1 MSGFLQIIF
10 PLTSSF
16 SLPIFTANET
26 ITNLTQ
32 YQLSQEKSDLL
43 ISGLYF
49 SMQSD
54 KIWKSKIFNNFEKIH
69 RLFISNLKSDHGVI
83 ILNRSSK
90 ASLWSHPR
98 LRNLNETKTFRHQ
111 ASSSK
116 FWILF
121 LKVLMWAW
129 TISCFYNYLWLVSVY
144 FDVELE
150 KDKYRDF
157 L

>member
-1 MSGFLQIIF
+1 MLGFLQIIF
-10 PLTSSF
+10 PLTSGF

-26 ITNLTQ
+26 FTNLTQ

-54 KIWKSKIFNNFEKIH
+54 KIWKSKILNNFEKIH

-83 ILNRSSK
+83 ILNRSNNSVFLYLK
-90 ASLWSHPR
+90 IYWNWQVFDLIRASGIRMKP
-98 LRNLNETKTFRHQ
+98 ETFRHQ

-116 FWILF
+116 F
-121 LKVLMWAW
+121 
-129 TISCFYNYLWLVSVY
+129 
-144 FDVELE
+144 
-150 KDKYRDF
+150 
-157 L
+157 

>member
-83 ILNRSSK
+83 ILNRSNNSVFLYLK
-90 ASLWSHPR
+90 IYWNRQVFDLIRASGIWMKPKLFVTR
-98 LRNLNETKTFRHQ
+98 LLPQNF
-111 ASSSK
+111 K
-116 FWILF
+116 F
-121 LKVLMWAW
+121 
-129 TISCFYNYLWLVSVY
+129 CF
-144 FDVELE
+144 
-150 KDKYRDF
+150 
-157 L
+157 